1 VRLDGYIHRTLPDT
15 VGLFSWISILA
26 QVLCHNKLMKIC
38 IKRFDKTLA
47 LPATKPHAAGID
59 LACRQDITIAPH
71 EVKLVPVN
79 IAVEVPDGYF
89 LLLASRSSTPLK
101 KGLMMANS
109 IGIVDPFYN
118 GDKDEVLVQLLNFTD
133 QPVEIEK
140 GELLTQALLM
150 KHEPIE
156 WNEVETFG
164 ADGYGG
170 YKYKHLAS

>member
-1 VRLDGYIHRTLPDT
+1 M
-15 VGLFSWISILA
+15 
-26 QVLCHNKLMKIC
+26 KLR
-38 IKRFDKTLA
+38 IKRFDKTLP
-47 LPATKPHAAGID
+47 LPDHKAQAAGID
-59 LACRQDITIAPH
+59 LACREDATIQPH

-118 GDKDEVLVQLLNFTD
+118 GDKDEILVQLLNFTD
-133 QPVEIEK
+133 QPVEVK
-140 GELLTQALLM
+140 RGEFLTQALIM

-156 WNEVETFG
+156 WDEVETLG
-164 ADGYGG
+164 TDGYGG
-170 YKYKHLAS
+170 YKYKQL